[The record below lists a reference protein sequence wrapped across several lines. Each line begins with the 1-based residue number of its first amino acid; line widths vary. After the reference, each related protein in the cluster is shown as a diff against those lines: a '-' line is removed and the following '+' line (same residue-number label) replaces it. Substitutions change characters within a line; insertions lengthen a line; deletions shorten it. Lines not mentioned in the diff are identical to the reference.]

1 MISSEFAHTH
11 IFRNDDGEDSSNP
24 DEHRMLMDDLGLKLN
39 SDDAKASIFT
49 GEEEQFAFD
58 RTISRLS
65 EMQMKEYWDAWEK
78 TRR

>member
-1 MISSEFAHTH
+1 
-11 IFRNDDGEDSSNP
+11 
-24 DEHRMLMDDLGLKLN
+24 MDDLGLKLN
-39 SDDAKASIFT
+39 SEDAKASIFT

-65 EMQMKEYWDAWEK
+65 EMQRKEYWDSWEK